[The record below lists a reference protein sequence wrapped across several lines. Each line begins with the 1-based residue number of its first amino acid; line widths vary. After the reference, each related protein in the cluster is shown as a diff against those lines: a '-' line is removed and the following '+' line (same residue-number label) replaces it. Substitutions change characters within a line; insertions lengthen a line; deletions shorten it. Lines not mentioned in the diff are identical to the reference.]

1 MQYNEVVVENKV
13 ENKTVNVENKRKD
26 HLIQLEEL
34 TDCGKNKSMKD
45 EEVISLIIDLNKE
58 GISLLDRKR

>member
-1 MQYNEVVVENKV
+1 MIKKELLKE
-13 ENKTVNVENKRKD
+13 
-26 HLIQLEEL
+26 LEEL